1 MRFQSDACQRFYRE
15 GLLVSFQKIM
25 TDEAVSTWRFDIQHC
40 ILQNCERLI
49 ELCIVKMDDEFFP
62 LLDLLAI
69 VLNPGNK
76 FHVYN
81 APRPSEAKFEEPF
94 EPFAK
99 SVDARHPR
107 GWLVDLLNRFGY
119 LGGFERLT
127 KRLNNE
133 TALTVPVIHALVR
146 PFGFC
151 HELLTPA
158 TLKTWLYPIIES
170 VPKYLGNM
178 SDDDLKK
185 ETKTEAKN
193 DTLSTIVKALKNM
206 MASATGV
213 PNQLE
218 TVRQLE
224 MFRLKMI
231 LRQLQVSSFG
241 GKMNAL
247 NEVNRVITSV
257 SYYPTSRHSG
267 GSVGS
272 GSGVTGGGGGV
283 VQSGADDED
292 YLTAD
297 RMAGWL
303 KENKVLQI
311 VLQDSLHQPQY
322 VEKLEKV
329 TAKLINVS
337 LISVNTK
344 AHFQVIR
351 FIIKEKTLTLSDLD
365 DIWAAQVGQHEAI
378 VKNVHDL
385 LAKLAWDFSPEQLDH
400 LFDCFQ
406 RQLSEATTK
415 QREKLLELIRR
426 LAEDDKDGVM
436 AEKVLTMFWN
446 LAHNPD
452 TGIDLMDQALAAH
465 VKILDY
471 SCTQYRESQKT
482 RYDYADYIL
491 KALCNNDNFL

>member
-1 MRFQSDACQRFYRE
+1 
-15 GLLVSFQKIM
+15 M
-25 TDEAVSTWRFDIQHC
+25 TDEAVTSWRFDIQHC
-40 ILQNCERLI
+40 ILKNCERLI
-49 ELCIVKMDDEFFP
+49 ELCIVKMGDEFFP

-81 APRPSEAKFEEPF
+81 APRPAEAKFDDPF
-94 EPFAK
+94 EPFAR
-99 SVDARHPR
+99 SIDARHPR

-119 LGGFERLT
+119 LGGFDALS
-127 KRLNNE
+127 KRFKIEQSLN
-133 TALTVPVIHALVR
+133 VSIIHALVR
-146 PFGFC
+146 PFGAC
-151 HELLTPA
+151 HEFLTPTA
-158 TLKTWLYPIIES
+158 IKTYLVPIVES
-170 VPKYLGNM
+170 VPKYLGNL
-178 SDDDLKK
+178 SDEDLKK
-185 ETKTEAKN
+185 ETKSEAKN
-193 DTLSTIVKALKNM
+193 DTLSTIVKALKNITS
-206 MASATGV
+206 SATGV
-213 PNQLE
+213 PNQAE
-218 TVRQLE
+218 TINQLE

-257 SYYPTSRHSG
+257 SYYPTSRHG
-267 GSVGS
+267 GGS
-272 GSGVTGGGGGV
+272 GSAGGV
-283 VQSGADDED
+283 AQGGSGQGNDEED

-329 TAKLINVS
+329 RRLRGILRSALNF
-337 LISVNTK
+337 LYIS
-344 AHFQVIR
+344 FQVIR
-351 FIIKEKTLTLSDLD
+351 FIIKEKTLSLSDLD

-406 RQLSEATTK
+406 KQLSTATSK

-452 TGIDLMDQALAAH
+452 TGVELMDQALAAH

-471 SCTQYRESQKT
+471 SCTQYRDDASFS
-482 RYDYADYIL
+482 RYMVPVPEH
-491 KALCNNDNFL
+491 FS